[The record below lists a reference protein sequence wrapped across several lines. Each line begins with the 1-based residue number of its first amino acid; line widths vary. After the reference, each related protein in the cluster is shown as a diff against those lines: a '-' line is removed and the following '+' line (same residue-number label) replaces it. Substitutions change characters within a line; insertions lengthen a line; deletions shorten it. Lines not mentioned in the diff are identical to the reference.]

1 MIRRPPKS
9 TRPDTLVPYTTL
21 FRSTAKTDKGS
32 AIIVRT
38 HDAGSAGVFA
48 GYNYKP
54 ADKIVLS
61 VEGGFNLGFG
71 DRVARVGRDS
81 IASINPEYA
90 FDLGVRA
97 GYLVSDNTLLYARGG
112 YENVRASEI
121 GRAHV

>member
-1 MIRRPPKS
+1 MIWGPPHS
-9 TRPDTLVPYTTL
+9 TLPVTLFPYTTPV
-21 FRSTAKTDKGS
+21 RS
-32 AIIVRT
+32 
-38 HDAGSAGVFA
+38 
-48 GYNYKP
+48 YKP

-61 VEGGFNLGFG
+61 VEGGFNLGCG
-71 DRVARVGRDS
+71 DRGARVGRDS

-112 YENVRASEI
+112 YENVRASVRLTDAAGTRRDKEI

>member
-1 MIRRPPKS
+1 MPYFVVVWCSVFFFSSRRRH
-9 TRPDTLVPYTTL
+9 TRCALVTGVQTCALPI
-21 FRSTAKTDKGS
+21 S
-32 AIIVRT
+32 AIIDRT

-112 YENVRASEI
+112 
-121 GRAHV
+121 